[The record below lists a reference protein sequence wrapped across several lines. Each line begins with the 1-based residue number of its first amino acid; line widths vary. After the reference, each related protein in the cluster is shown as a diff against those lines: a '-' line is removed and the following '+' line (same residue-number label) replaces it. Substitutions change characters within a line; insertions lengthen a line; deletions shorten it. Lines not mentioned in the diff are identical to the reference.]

1 MPLTFEQF
9 IEQAIKILNLNLCGY
24 KIKRVQRRTDS
35 LMRRHNINDYEQCIK
50 LLKTDHTFKEAYLNH
65 FTINTSEF
73 FRNPGNFAYLKE
85 KILPGLFVQKNKVNI
100 WSAPC
105 SNGSEP
111 YTVALILAEL
121 NYTAKQYRILG
132 SDIDTGILD
141 RARQGVYGYNNL
153 ENVPDNLLN
162 KYFINIDP
170 VNRKYR
176 LTEEIIRQVTLE
188 KKDLINES
196 FSNNW
201 DLILS
206 RNFFI
211 YLTNEIKEML
221 CHKFAA
227 ALRPGGYFFL
237 GNTEFIFNPE
247 QYNLKKVY
255 SSFYQK
261 SD

>member
-1 MPLTFEQF
+1 MPLTFDEF
-9 IEQAIKILNLNLCGY
+9 LDQAIEILNLNLCGY

-35 LMRRHNINDYEQCIK
+35 LMKRHNIKDYDQCIK
-50 LLKTDHTFKEAYLNH
+50 LLKSDSKFKETYLNH

-73 FRNPGNFAYLKE
+73 FRNPGNFTYLKE
-85 KILPGLFVQKNKVNI
+85 NIIPILFKNKNKINI

-111 YTVALILAEL
+111 YTVAIILAEL

-132 SDIDTGILD
+132 SDIDTGILA
-141 RARQGVYGYNNL
+141 RASRGIYGYNSL
-153 ENVPDNLLN
+153 ENVPENLLY
-162 KYFINIDP
+162 KYFINVDQ
-170 VNRKYR
+170 VNRKYQ
-176 LTEEIIRQVTLE
+176 LTREIIDQVSLE
-188 KKDLINES
+188 KKDLINEP
-196 FSNNW
+196 FNNNW

-211 YLTNEIKEML
+211 YLTGEIKEML

-227 ALRPGGYFFL
+227 ALKPGGYFFL

-261 SD
+261 QD